1 MIINM
6 NVGGTERALLN
17 MIEEMPEEK
26 FDITILMLEKH
37 GKFLNSIPKRVH
49 QKFLNE
55 YSNMKDI
62 LNRPPKEVI
71 TNHHKKGLFIKGSI
85 LILIYLLSK
94 LTRNKTLLFK
104 YLLKNMPNIK
114 IEYDIAI
121 AYAGTMDFISYF
133 VIHKINANKKIQWI
147 HFDINEIGFNE
158 YFATKVYKRFD
169 RIFTVS
175 EEAREKLVKMVPSI
189 NDKTKVF
196 TNMISPELII
206 EEAKMG
212 VGFQQDNFTGIRI
225 VTVGR
230 LAFEKGQD
238 LAIKA
243 MVKLIK
249 DGINV
254 KWYCI
259 GEGKG
264 RKEYEELIDRYQLQD
279 KFILLGENSNPY
291 RFIKECDIYVQPS
304 RHEGYCIT
312 LAEARALDRPIVTTS
327 FTGAKEQVKHN
338 ETGLV
343 VSIHED
349 QIYYAVKGLIY
360 NPKQREKFS
369 RNLSNEM
376 FESIG
381 RIGRIYNIV

>member
-1 MIINM
+1 
-6 NVGGTERALLN
+6 
-17 MIEEMPEEK
+17 
-26 FDITILMLEKH
+26 
-37 GKFLNSIPKRVH
+37 
-49 QKFLNE
+49 
-55 YSNMKDI
+55 
-62 LNRPPKEVI
+62 
-71 TNHHKKGLFIKGSI
+71 
-85 LILIYLLSK
+85 
-94 LTRNKTLLFK
+94 
-104 YLLKNMPNIK
+104 
-114 IEYDIAI
+114 
-121 AYAGTMDFISYF
+121 
-133 VIHKINANKKIQWI
+133 
-147 HFDINEIGFNE
+147 
-158 YFATKVYKRFD
+158 ATKVYKRFD

>member
-1 MIINM
+1 
-6 NVGGTERALLN
+6 
-17 MIEEMPEEK
+17 MPEEK
-26 FDITILMLEKH
+26 LDITIIMIEKH
-37 GKFLNSIPKRVH
+37 SKFLNSIPKRVH

-121 AYAGTMDFISYF
+121 AYAGPMDFISYF

-338 ETGLV
+338 ATGLV